1 MVKGL
6 QITDKE
12 FKNFKKKEKGKKTV
26 LCHGAFDIVHPGHLN
41 HLENAKKLGDILI
54 VTITADNFL
63 KKHLHSPLYNQN
75 ERLNF
80 LKKFK
85 IIDYVFVANSGSATH
100 ALNSLKPDYY
110 CKGTEYKK
118 YDSIGN
124 LDIEKKTAKII
135 NCKIVYLG
143 SYVKVRQEYLQRIF
157 LKLRMKN

>member
-1 MVKGL
+1 M
-6 QITDKE
+6 Q
-12 FKNFKKKEKGKKTV
+12 
-26 LCHGAFDIVHPGHLN
+26 
-41 HLENAKKLGDILI
+41 KKLGDILI

-124 LDIEKKTAKII
+124 LDIEKTAKSI

-143 SYVKVRQEYLQRIF
+143 SNVKSSSRIFAENF